1 MDDTIYQDDTCESC
15 ISDHDNHRSICQI
28 RNLMN
33 LAHTGETQF
42 SFENVDVAVIRK
54 HLKNININKAT
65 GHDLLP
71 PKLLKLGSHILCYP
85 LCFILNMCFT
95 SGMFPDVLKQAE
107 ICPIFKKGDAMNV
120 CNYRPVSILPI
131 VSKIYEKEMVRQL
144 ENYFEDIPSP
154 YISGFRK
161 THSCETVLIRM
172 VEHIKKSLDNG
183 KIVCAILMDLSK
195 AFDCISHKLLIAFRS

>member
-65 GHDLLP
+65 GYDLLP
-71 PKLLKLGSHILCYP
+71 PKLLKLGHIFYVIHCALYSICASP
-85 LCFILNMCFT
+85 LVCFQIFLNR
-95 SGMFPDVLKQAE
+95 PKYVL
-107 ICPIFKKGDAMNV
+107 
-120 CNYRPVSILPI
+120 Y
-131 VSKIYEKEMVRQL
+131 
-144 ENYFEDIPSP
+144 
-154 YISGFRK
+154 FRK
-161 THSCETVLIRM
+161 ETL
-172 VEHIKKSLDNG
+172 
-183 KIVCAILMDLSK
+183 
-195 AFDCISHKLLIAFRS
+195 

>member
-1 MDDTIYQDDTCESC
+1 MKTFRTGGFPDQHLCQSC

-85 LCFILNMCFT
+85 LCFILNILCASPLVCFQI
-95 SGMFPDVLKQAE
+95 FLNRPKYVL
-107 ICPIFKKGDAMNV
+107 
-120 CNYRPVSILPI
+120 YLR
-131 VSKIYEKEMVRQL
+131 KETL
-144 ENYFEDIPSP
+144 
-154 YISGFRK
+154 
-161 THSCETVLIRM
+161 
-172 VEHIKKSLDNG
+172 
-183 KIVCAILMDLSK
+183 
-195 AFDCISHKLLIAFRS
+195 

>member
-1 MDDTIYQDDTCESC
+1 MILVNHVYLIMITIEVY
-15 ISDHDNHRSICQI
+15 QI

-85 LCFILNMCFT
+85 LCFILNY
-95 SGMFPDVLKQAE
+95 VLHLW
-107 ICPIFKKGDAMNV
+107 
-120 CNYRPVSILPI
+120 YVSRY
-131 VSKIYEKEMVRQL
+131 S
-144 ENYFEDIPSP
+144 
-154 YISGFRK
+154 
-161 THSCETVLIRM
+161 
-172 VEHIKKSLDNG
+172 
-183 KIVCAILMDLSK
+183 
-195 AFDCISHKLLIAFRS
+195 

>member
-15 ISDHDNHRSICQI
+15 ISDHDNHRSIFQI

-95 SGMFPDVLKQAE
+95 SGMFPDILKQAE
-107 ICPIFKKGDAMNV
+107 ICPIFKKGDAIMYV
-120 CNYRPVSILPI
+120 TTDQSVY
-131 VSKIYEKEMVRQL
+131 Y
-144 ENYFEDIPSP
+144 
-154 YISGFRK
+154 
-161 THSCETVLIRM
+161 
-172 VEHIKKSLDNG
+172 
-183 KIVCAILMDLSK
+183 
-195 AFDCISHKLLIAFRS
+195 LLFPKYMKNKWFVN